1 MPTKNKNEDATL
13 TKALDDTPELMQ
25 RRVIKAIRLLGAC
38 SANTLLAAIPG
49 ATQPRLRVALSALV
63 ERGEITRS
71 TYARQV
77 RYGVREGKTAKEQAA
92 AAAHARA
99 MAQQAPRRSAAGLA
113 PSRSYT
119 NASVDGRRDPLTL
132 AGSMVCVR
140 AGGEDFLKHK
150 SLGLRTNNP
159 RTPL

>member
-92 AAAHARA
+92 AHARA
-99 MAQQAPRRSAAGLA
+99 MAQQAPRRSAAGLT

-132 AGSMVCVR
+132 EGSMVCVR